1 MEYIMKTYVR
11 KIGVSFGYCQ
21 NTNDIINL
29 KRYLNER
36 IDELEKM
43 ADSTNPVNRNS
54 LIFTLCLSYL
64 DFLCCHINDDYTTG
78 KHYKSFVK
86 KYLKSY
92 NFKIDKLSF
101 VDILY
106 GLRCGCVHN
115 YAIQHYIQNKHKT
128 YISDLR
134 IVLSNRN
141 DAKSEGITHL
151 ERVKIDIDGKTN
163 KAVVIV
169 AEDFVNDLKNVTNN
183 ICNEIDTNKSLKKRI
198 LNAFNRC
205 PPIAW
210 YGYELK

>member
-1 MEYIMKTYVR
+1 MKTYVR
-11 KIGVSFGYCQ
+11 KIGVNFGYCQ

-54 LIFTLCLSYL
+54 LIFTLCLSYI
-64 DFLCCHINDDYTTG
+64 DFLCCHVNDDFTTG
-78 KHYKSFVK
+78 KKYKSFIK
-86 KYLKSY
+86 KYLKKY
-92 NFKIDKLSF
+92 NFKIDNLSF

-106 GLRCGCVHN
+106 ELRCGCVHN

-128 YISDLR
+128 SISDLR
-134 IVLSNRN
+134 IILSNSN
-141 DAKSEGITHL
+141 DAKSDGIIHL
-151 ERVKIDIDGKTN
+151 ERVKIEINGKTN
-163 KAVVIV
+163 KAVVII
-169 AEDFVNDLKNVTNN
+169 AEDFVNDLKIITNN
-183 ICNEIDTNKSLKKRI
+183 LCNEIDTNKSLKKRI